1 MKPMRRP
8 LIVRTA
14 AFLFGAIAVSGAG
27 PAAAAGELAQFA
39 DLAQANDVQLKL
51 AAAQRDATVVGQALA
66 RSTLLP
72 QVSASAGWQQN
83 TIRNATSSSAAIVNT
98 PLGGGTVVSGGDQTY
113 STTSYGASVQQA
125 LFNWTAIQG
134 YRQSLSAREQGELDY
149 RAAEQDL
156 CSRLVTSYLAVL
168 AAQMQL
174 SVDRTLINSTETEV
188 RRQQKFLDS
197 GLGTTSDFLTAQAA
211 SKSAQAQL
219 LADSNLQIDALAALG
234 LIVGSSPVVRQEL
247 KDDLPLLSPNP
258 NNLETWVSRALSDN
272 ITLASAV
279 KAVEV
284 ADAQRKAATGGRL
297 PQLVGFGGISST
309 HSDSTGYNSN
319 SSYYVGVN
327 LNVPLYAG
335 GISHLG
341 LLHLGGNTAA
351 SISAKVQQA
360 QVAYAAALS
369 KVELLRSQ
377 VRASV
382 TSHFNGVVTGISQVK
397 AALAAQQA
405 NEANVVALEASF
417 KAGAR
422 SVTDSVVARANL
434 ATAQKSYHDAR
445 LGYLRSLVALKQDVG
460 QLHMT
465 QVSELDDLMT
475 LAATPA
481 L

>member
-1 MKPMRRP
+1 M
-8 LIVRTA
+8 
-14 AFLFGAIAVSGAG
+14 
-27 PAAAAGELAQFA
+27 
-39 DLAQANDVQLKL
+39 
-51 AAAQRDATVVGQALA
+51 
-66 RSTLLP
+66 
-72 QVSASAGWQQN
+72 
-83 TIRNATSSSAAIVNT
+83 
-98 PLGGGTVVSGGDQTY
+98 
-113 STTSYGASVQQA
+113 
-125 LFNWTAIQG
+125 
-134 YRQSLSAREQGELDY
+134 
-149 RAAEQDL
+149 
-156 CSRLVTSYLAVL
+156 
-168 AAQMQL
+168 
-174 SVDRTLINSTETEV
+174 
-188 RRQQKFLDS
+188 
-197 GLGTTSDFLTAQAA
+197 
-211 SKSAQAQL
+211 
-219 LADSNLQIDALAALG
+219 
-234 LIVGSSPVVRQEL
+234 
-247 KDDLPLLSPNP
+247 
-258 NNLETWVSRALSDN
+258 
-272 ITLASAV
+272 
-279 KAVEV
+279 
-284 ADAQRKAATGGRL
+284 

-335 GISHLG
+335 G
-341 LLHLGGNTAA
+341 

>member
-1 MKPMRRP
+1 MKLMRRP
-8 LIVRTA
+8 MISHA
-14 AFLFGAIAVSGAG
+14 AVLLFAAISVFGAGTAVAG
-27 PAAAAGELAQFA
+27 GELAQFA

-51 AAAQRDATVVGQALA
+51 AAAQRDATTAGLALA

-72 QVSASAGWQQN
+72 QVSANAGWQQN

-98 PLGGGTVVSGGDQTY
+98 PVGGGTVVSGGDQTY

-125 LFNWTAIQG
+125 IFNWTAIQS
-134 YRQSLSAREQGELDY
+134 YRQSVSAGEQGELDY

-156 CSRLVTSYLAVL
+156 SSRLVTAYLSVL

-174 SVDRTLINSTETEV
+174 SVDRTLINSTDTEV

-197 GLGTTSDFLTAQAA
+197 GLGTTNDFLTAQAA

-219 LADSNLQIDALAALG
+219 LADSNAQVDALAALG
-234 LIVGSSPVVRQEL
+234 LIVGSNPVVRQEL

-258 NNLETWVSRALSDN
+258 NNLETWVTRALSDN

-284 ADAQRKAATGGRL
+284 ADAQRKAANGGHL
-297 PQLVGFGGISST
+297 PQLVGFGGVSST
-309 HSDSTGYNSN
+309 HSDSAGYNSN
-319 SSYYVGVN
+319 SSYYFGVN

-335 GISHLG
+335 G
-341 LLHLGGNTAA
+341 

-360 QVAYAAALS
+360 QVAYAAAAS
-369 KVELLRSQ
+369 KLELLRSQ

-382 TSHFNGVVTGISQVK
+382 ISHFNGVVSGISQVK

-434 ATAQKSYHDAR
+434 AAAQKSYHDAR
-445 LGYLRSLVALKQDVG
+445 LGYLRNLVALKQDVG

-465 QVSELDDLMT
+465 QVTELDDLMN
-475 LAATPA
+475 LAAVR
-481 L
+481 